1 MAWTNECE
9 AAPAIILRTDH
20 IDDHNVV
27 TYMCT
32 ACGEVYEQYEQ
43 KG

>member
-9 AAPAIILRTDH
+9 AAPAIIIRTDH
-20 IDDHNVV
+20 GVT

-32 ACGEVYEQYEQ
+32 ACGEVYEQKDQ
-43 KG
+43 